1 MRSKTE
7 SYLGFCKRAGK
18 LTLGINGTA
27 AQKKV
32 CLLVADEGASENSKK
47 EIQKLKARFSCP
59 LIFVEDLGG
68 MVGKEGCRLA
78 AVRDK
83 GLAAAILGEHPEAAQ

>member
-59 LIFVEDLGG
+59 LIFVEDLGA
-68 MVGKEGCRLA
+68 MVGKEGCKLA

>member
-59 LIFVEDLGG
+59 LIFVEDLGA
-68 MVGKEGCRLA
+68 MVGKEGCKLA

-83 GLAAAILGEHPEAAQ
+83 GLAAAILGEHPESAQ

>member
-59 LIFVEDLGG
+59 LIFVEDLGA